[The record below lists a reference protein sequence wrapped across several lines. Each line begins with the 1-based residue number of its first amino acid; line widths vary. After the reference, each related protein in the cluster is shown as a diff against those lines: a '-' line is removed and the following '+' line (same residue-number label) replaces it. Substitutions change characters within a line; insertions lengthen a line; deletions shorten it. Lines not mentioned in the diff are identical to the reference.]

1 MIQQA
6 EKASGAWRVEGKSFP
21 PSEPCSAVKWVIECD
36 TSSSEQGTCSSGLHF
51 ADGKAGILA
60 VSPPRSS
67 ASTARDMAAEAA
79 EQAAHLPLSCRNSL
93 PGSLTQIET
102 NVV

>member
-6 EKASGAWRVEGKSFP
+6 EKASGAQGVEGKSFP

-36 TSSSEQGTCSSGLHF
+36 TSSSEQGTCSSSLHF
-51 ADGKAGILA
+51 AEGKAGILV
-60 VSPPRSS
+60 VSLPSSS
-67 ASTARDMAAEAA
+67 ASIARDRAAEAA
-79 EQAAHLPLSCRNSL
+79 EQAAHLPLSCCNSL

-102 NVV
+102 NAV